1 MSRYMSS
8 RFDGLEAYVPGEQ
21 PQDKRYVKLNT
32 NESPF
37 PPSPEVLSA
46 VNAAE
51 TERLNLY
58 PDPEGRLLR
67 EKLAD
72 RYGVRPEQIFLANG
86 SDELLA
92 FAFMAFCDRERP
104 VAFPNISY
112 GFYPVYANLFQIPF
126 TEIPL
131 REGFTLDPRDYCGLR
146 QNVVIAN
153 PNAPTGRAIP
163 VSAIEEILR
172 TNPNHVV
179 IIDEAYVDFGGESCL
194 PLIERYDNLLVCQTF
209 SKFRSLA
216 GGRLGFALAGEGL
229 IADLERIKYSFNSYN
244 ISRLTMAAALAT
256 LDSHDYYVEN
266 SKTIQAN
273 RAYTT
278 EELAKLGFETL
289 PSLTNFIFTRSPA
302 VAGGTLYRELKA
314 RGVLVRHWDKPEITD
329 WCRVTIG
336 TREQMD
342 IFLNQVREIV
352 KGAETDA

>member
-1 MSRYMSS
+1 M
-8 RFDGLEAYVPGEQ
+8 
-21 PQDKRYVKLNT
+21 
-32 NESPF
+32 
-37 PPSPEVLSA
+37 
-46 VNAAE
+46 
-51 TERLNLY
+51 
-58 PDPEGRLLR
+58 
-67 EKLAD
+67 
-72 RYGVRPEQIFLANG
+72 
-86 SDELLA
+86 
-92 FAFMAFCDRERP
+92 
-104 VAFPNISY
+104 
-112 GFYPVYANLFQIPF
+112 
-126 TEIPL
+126 
-131 REGFTLDPRDYCGLR
+131 
-146 QNVVIAN
+146 
-153 PNAPTGRAIP
+153 
-163 VSAIEEILR
+163 
-172 TNPNHVV
+172 

-194 PLIERYDNLLVCQTF
+194 PLVQRYDNLLVCQTF

-266 SKTIQAN
+266 SKTIQSN